1 MRVLFSSVFDIL
13 YAYVRS
19 DGHGAKK
26 WQSTDA
32 GVQSHV
38 LKSVGAFVG
47 CLSNELLKLP
57 PVKVISCISACNT
70 MPCSAVPSYSLT
82 SLWYTL
88 PECYVCI
95 NMKIRL

>member
-1 MRVLFSSVFDIL
+1 MYI
-13 YAYVRS
+13 YVRS
-19 DGHGAKK
+19 DGHSAKK

-47 CLSNELLKLP
+47 CLSNELLKFP
-57 PVKVISCISACNT
+57 PIKVNLLYFSLRYYALLSCYPFLN
-70 MPCSAVPSYSLT
+70 VLVVYSSRML
-82 SLWYTL
+82 
-88 PECYVCI
+88 CI